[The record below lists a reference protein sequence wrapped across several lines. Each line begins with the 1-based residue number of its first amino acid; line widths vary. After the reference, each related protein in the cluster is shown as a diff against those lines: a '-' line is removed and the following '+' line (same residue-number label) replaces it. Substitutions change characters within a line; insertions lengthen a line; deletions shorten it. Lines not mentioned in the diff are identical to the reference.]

1 MNGRIQA
8 RKALYEKYMEQLIHE
23 RMNMLGRLFLEMST
37 FEILAGTQEMD
48 VMFGDS
54 GEDSPMA

>member
-23 RMNMLGRLFLEMST
+23 RMNMLERLFLEMNA
-37 FEILAGTQEMD
+37 FEILVGTQEMD